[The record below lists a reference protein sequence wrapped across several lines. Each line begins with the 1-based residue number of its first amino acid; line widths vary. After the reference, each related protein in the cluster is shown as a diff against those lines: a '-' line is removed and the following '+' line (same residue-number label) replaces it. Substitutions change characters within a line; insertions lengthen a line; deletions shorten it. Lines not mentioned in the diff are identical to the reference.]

1 LCLGKDLAGWSRIAV
16 DGDTVPMTNALTS
29 TQHVELTE
37 RRAAHNYHPLPVVLN
52 HGEGA
57 WVTDLEGERYLD
69 CLAGYSA
76 LNFGHRHPRLI
87 ARTQQQLSR
96 LTLTSR
102 AFYNDQLGPFAD
114 ALGNLV
120 GKEMILPMNSGAEAV
135 ETALKVARKWGCQ
148 VKGVAP
154 DHGRIIV
161 MDGNFHGRTT
171 TIVGFSTDEAARR
184 DFGPFTPGFDLVPY
198 GKADAVRDAIT
209 EDTIAVLLEPI
220 QGEGGVL
227 IPPAGFLQQVRELCD
242 RHGIL
247 LIADEIQSGLART
260 GRTLAVEHEDV
271 VADILVLGK
280 ALGGGILPVS
290 AIAADTDVLGVI
302 TPGTHG
308 STLGGNPLAAAVG
321 HEVCLMLA
329 TGEFQARAAELGA
342 RLADGLLGLGSAVV
356 REVRC
361 RGLWAGVDVDPT
373 VMTGRQLCESLLERH
388 VLAKE
393 THGST
398 IRLAPPIVCSEDDID
413 MLVDAIGSVVAD
425 A

>member
-1 LCLGKDLAGWSRIAV
+1 
-16 DGDTVPMTNALTS
+16 MTNALTS
-29 TQHVELTE
+29 TEHLELTE
-37 RRAAHNYHPLPVVLN
+37 RRAAHNYHPLPVVLY

-102 AFYNDQLGPFAD
+102 AFYNDQLGPFVD
-114 ALGNLV
+114 ALGDLV

-171 TIVGFSTDEAARR
+171 TIVGFSTDELARR
-184 DFGPFTPGFDLVPY
+184 DFGPFTPGFDVVPY
-198 GKADAVRDAIT
+198 GKAEAVGDAIT
-209 EDTIAVLLEPI
+209 EDTIAILLEPI

-227 IPPAGFLQQVRELCD
+227 IPPAGFLQQVRDLCD

-260 GRTLAVEHEDV
+260 GRTLALEHEDV

-308 STLGGNPLAAAVG
+308 STFGGNPLAAAVG

-329 TGEFQARAAELGA
+329 TGELQARAAALGA
-342 RLADGLLGLGSAVV
+342 RLADGLVGLDSAVV

-361 RGLWAGVDVDPT
+361 RGLWAGVDIDPT

-413 MLVDAIGSVVAD
+413 MLVDAIGSVVAAD